1 MLIDLDV
8 HYRTLVVCTKPTLKS
23 CALDFVRV
31 KQIWDCPFVL
41 GYVWLRTTPSTNKQ
55 STFQTVRFADMFAG
69 VAKSSTFVLG

>member
-8 HYRTLVVCTKPTLKS
+8 HYRTLIVCTKPTLKS

-41 GYVWLRTTPSTNKQ
+41 GYVWL
-55 STFQTVRFADMFAG
+55 
-69 VAKSSTFVLG
+69 